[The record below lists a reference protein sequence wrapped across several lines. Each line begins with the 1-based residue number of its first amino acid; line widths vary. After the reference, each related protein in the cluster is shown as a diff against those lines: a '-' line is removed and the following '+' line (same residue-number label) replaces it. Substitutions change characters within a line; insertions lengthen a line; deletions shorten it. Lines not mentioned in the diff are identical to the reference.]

1 MAEHQLDLLAPHT
14 ADSNFVVRKSPRA
27 RHMAISVGAH
37 GVVEVVVPKSA
48 RPAAVEAFVAKH
60 RAWIDNALAEYA
72 KTHPPVDRSMPE
84 VIVLPA
90 IGREFAVRYDA
101 KRTIESGKT
110 VRVAGN
116 RDDRPHCR
124 AQLRNWLRK
133 KGHSELVP
141 RLAALSERTGLH
153 YKRAQVRGQRTR
165 WGSYSSSGT
174 LSINYCLL
182 FLAPGLVD
190 HLLIH
195 ELCHTQHMNHSRRF
209 WRLVAQYSPD
219 YRDLEKRLDASWR
232 DVPAWLALH

>member
-1 MAEHQLDLLAPHT
+1 MAERQLDLLAPHT
-14 ADSNFVVRKSPRA
+14 ADSNFVVRRSPRA

-48 RPAAVEAFVAKH
+48 RPAAVEAFVTKH
-60 RAWIDNALAEYA
+60 RAWIDRALAEYA
-72 KTHPPVDRSMPE
+72 ATHPPVDRSMPE

-90 IGREFAVRYDA
+90 IGREYAVRYDA
-101 KRTIESGKT
+101 RRTAETGK
-110 VRVAGN
+110 VLNVAGN

-124 AQLRNWLRK
+124 AQLRLWLRK
-133 KGHSELVP
+133 LGNKTLVP
-141 RLAALSERTGLH
+141 RLAELSAETDLQ
-153 YKRAQVRGQRTR
+153 YKRVQVRGQRTR

-182 FLAPGLVD
+182 FLTPELVD

-195 ELCHTQHMNHSRRF
+195 ELCHTRHLNHSRRF
-209 WRLVAQYSPD
+209 WRLVSGYSPD
-219 YRDLEKRLDASWR
+219 YRALEKRLDASWR